1 MLIHL
6 ESYMGAGIIFF
17 YYFKYPIVIGLP
29 ILYYG
34 LDYSQNMVMNIL
46 WLYSLLLI
54 FKGYINN
61 AYPLS
66 KITFKLYYIPII
78 YMLLPDTKL
87 LESISGNHIH
97 LSL

>member
-1 MLIHL
+1 MFDTLRKL
-6 ESYMGAGIIFF
+6 YGAGIIFF

-54 FKGYINN
+54 FKDI
-61 AYPLS
+61 S
-66 KITFKLYYIPII
+66 I
-78 YMLLPDTKL
+78 MLIRYLR
-87 LESISGNHIH
+87 
-97 LSL
+97 